1 MSALNPSGRLMPPPM
16 GAPGPSTS
24 SGASASAAE
33 SMLASISSSQAAAA
47 AGSSGSQAPA
57 LLGAMN
63 DDDQRFAELLRP
75 IKDLTQNWE
84 VPLSRLVTNSN

>member
-1 MSALNPSGRLMPPPM
+1 MSALNTSGRLMPPPPPQPM
-16 GAPGPSTS
+16 AGPST
-24 SGASASAAE
+24 ASASSAAE

-47 AGSSGSQAPA
+47 AGPSGSQAPS
-57 LLGAMN
+57 LLGALN

-84 VPLSRLVTNSN
+84 VPLSR

>member
-1 MSALNPSGRLMPPPM
+1 
-16 GAPGPSTS
+16 
-24 SGASASAAE
+24 
-33 SMLASISSSQAAAA
+33 MLASISSSQAAAA
-47 AGSSGSQAPA
+47 AGHSSGSQAPS

-84 VPLSRLVTNSN
+84 VPLSR